1 MVLSRKRLI
10 WLQSDISRTEA
21 GDRFE
26 SDSACASCGWQ
37 ISFALMAKER
47 PLWLEAIVRLER
59 AVGEQVESFVR
70 SDTYFDLVTQANR
83 ARARMT
89 ETVEGWSKEW
99 LHLFNLPANTDIRA
113 MQEQLA
119 RMERRLVSLAKE
131 VADLEEDGKRPSP
144 RRRASAKKQ
153 SLPPTE

>member
-1 MVLSRKRLI
+1 
-10 WLQSDISRTEA
+10 
-21 GDRFE
+21 
-26 SDSACASCGWQ
+26 
-37 ISFALMAKER
+37 MAKER
-47 PLWLEAIVRLER
+47 PLWLDTILRLER

-99 LHLFNLPANTDIRA
+99 LHVFNLPANTDIRG

-131 VADLEEDGKRPSP
+131 IADLEEDGKRPTA
-144 RRRASAKKQ
+144 RRRAPVKKQ
-153 SLPPTE
+153 PPPPAE